1 MYIDIKFSKDA
12 LSYEDAEKIKEYL
25 TKSSFYAGF
34 KEQIK
39 KDALSGL
46 FDEEEQKEEDI
57 LKLLRQYNETLVAQV
72 ESFLKAHDLKTSDY
86 NVLIK
91 AKTSDALPHEDD
103 GKIHISDEF

>member
-12 LSYEDAEKIKEYL
+12 LSYEDADKIKEYL
-25 TKSSFYAGF
+25 TKSSFYAGL

-57 LKLLRQYNETLVAQV
+57 LKLLRQYNEALVAQI
-72 ESFLKAHDLKTSDY
+72 ESFLKAHNLEVSDY
-86 NVLIK
+86 TVLIK
-91 AKTSDALPHEDD
+91 AKTSEILPPENDD
-103 GKIHISDEF
+103 KIHISDEF